1 MKGTGTERDGI
12 PQAISLH
19 KFLLFKGLAKCREFL
34 AKSLNHKRH
43 VKSLI
48 GIQTFFLKCKS
59 KCHFCGTFIIM
70 KMERHRLV
78 CGESLCV

>member
-1 MKGTGTERDGI
+1 MKGTGTERDGM

-48 GIQTFFLKCKS
+48 GIQTFFFLNANLNAIFVE
-59 KCHFCGTFIIM
+59 H
-70 KMERHRLV
+70 L
-78 CGESLCV
+78 